1 MAGASAAD
9 AKSYREAMKAK
20 AERLGGGEDAV
31 NVDAS
36 DFTPAEKLYAGV
48 KTGMRP
54 ISRQARK
61 DGGAVVGMHAGGNPG
76 RSPRKGGGFANALV
90 NRDAK
95 SADEERE
102 GHYPNGGMKKG
113 GRPHRADGGSQA
125 QPGPP
130 VASRPAPRT
139 SAAVTVP
146 VGPQVKQAYSQLGKA
161 YPGPKGPGSQPADPE
176 DYRKAGGR
184 AKKAGGGLGMLGG
197 LIPMAISELSGGDEG
212 DHGDQPNLAP
222 ALPKAYGGYL
232 ANEEAKGATATR
244 GLKRSTGSSAV
255 STSGRPASEDKR
267 AGRAAGGRVAR
278 QAGGPLATP
287 LAAGMGGQGRF
298 GFNFGP
304 QTSTGAKLGIKHGG
318 IVTDGRAKARSRY
331 GRATGGEVA
340 EKALEAHHAE
350 HKAMAKGR
358 ATGGRADEPKE
369 KPAPKVPYNLD
380 DSLSAARYQN
390 QRYRTKGGRAR
401 AAGGANIREAVKAEA
416 KQGHGPDCTCPRC
429 AAKKAKGGL
438 LSKFDADARAKGG
451 RAARAKG
458 GKAGTKINIIISPGG
473 ANAQPAPPP
482 GGPLGPLRAPTP
494 PVLPP
499 PAAAGPPGMPP
510 GGPPMPMPPPGAGGP
525 PPPMP
530 MRKRGG
536 RVKAGAGSGEGRLQK
551 IAAYGSKPP
560 KGEAHP

>member
-20 AERLGGGEDAV
+20 AERLGGGEDAR

-54 ISRQARK
+54 VSRQARK

-95 SADEERE
+95 SADAERE

-113 GRPHRADGGSQA
+113 GRTHRA
-125 QPGPP
+125 
-130 VASRPAPRT
+130 
-139 SAAVTVP
+139 
-146 VGPQVKQAYSQLGKA
+146 
-161 YPGPKGPGSQPADPE
+161 E
-176 DYRKAGGR
+176 
-184 AKKAGGGLGMLGG
+184 
-197 LIPMAISELSGGDEG
+197 
-212 DHGDQPNLAP
+212 
-222 ALPKAYGGYL
+222 GGYL
-232 ANEEAKGATATR
+232 PNAEAAGASATR
-244 GLKRSTGSSAV
+244 RLKRSTGSSTV
-255 STSGRPASEDKR
+255 STEERPAAEDR
-267 AGRAAGGRVAR
+267 RGRAAGGRVAR

-287 LAAGMGGQGRF
+287 LAAGMGGQGRL

-304 QTSTGAKLGIKHGG
+304 QASTGAKLGIKHGG
-318 IVTDGRAKARSRY
+318 IVTDGRAKAQARY
-331 GRATGGEVA
+331 GRVGRKDGGSVETKVLA
-340 EKALEAHHAE
+340 AHHAE
-350 HKAMAKGR
+350 HDAMREGKAKGGPASAWDPDPRLPIYDKAFQVGER
-358 ATGGRADEPKE
+358 AHTEGRQKADNPHE
-369 KPAPKVPYNLD
+369 A
-380 DSLSAARYQN
+380 DSPEHLGWRAGWNAQSFRHDVEGEGHKA
-390 QRYRTKGGRAR
+390 GGRAR

-482 GGPLGPLRAPTP
+482 GGPLAPMRPPTP